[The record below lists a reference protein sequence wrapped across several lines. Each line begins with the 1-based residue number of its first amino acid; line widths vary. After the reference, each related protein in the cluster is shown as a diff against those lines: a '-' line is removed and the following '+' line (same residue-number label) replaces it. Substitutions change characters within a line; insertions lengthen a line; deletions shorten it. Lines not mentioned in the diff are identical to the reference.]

1 VDLTRLVEL
10 FRALEREGVEYVLVG
25 GVAVNFHG
33 LSRATQDVDLFVRPT
48 RENTERLKAALRSV
62 FADVCIDEI
71 SADDLMGDYPTIRYV
86 PPNDPFVVDLLGRL
100 GVAVRYEDLA
110 FQEHLVEGVRVR
122 LATPATLY
130 RMKKDTIRPIDLAH
144 SHADAQ
150 ALRQRFNLRDDECP
164 S

>member
-1 VDLTRLVEL
+1 VDLARLVEL

-48 RENTERLKAALRSV
+48 RENVERLKAALQAV
-62 FADVCIDEI
+62 FADGCIDEI

-110 FQEHLVEGVRVR
+110 FQAHLVDGVRVR

-130 RMKKDTIRPIDLAH
+130 RMKKDTIRPIDR
-144 SHADAQ
+144 ADAQ
-150 ALRQRFNLRDDECP
+150 ALRQRFNLRED
-164 S
+164 